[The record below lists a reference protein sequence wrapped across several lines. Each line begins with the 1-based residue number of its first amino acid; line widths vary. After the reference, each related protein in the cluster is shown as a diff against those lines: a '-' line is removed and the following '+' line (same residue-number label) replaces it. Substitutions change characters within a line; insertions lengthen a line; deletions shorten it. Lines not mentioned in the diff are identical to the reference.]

1 MGNQS
6 IYIAIED
13 VDQHWIYDPIKLL
26 VCPHIPQSMPR
37 HQHALLQY
45 QLTTGVLRKDNSN
58 YVMMPM

>member
-26 VCPHIPQSMPR
+26 VCP
-37 HQHALLQY
+37 QY
-45 QLTTGVLRKDNSN
+45 HYRCHDTNMHYYSTNSQQGFSEKTTPTMS
-58 YVMMPM
+58 